1 MSRRLWMALALG
13 LVSGGVGLFG
23 LVDRFTNGHINAN
36 YGSGIPWALWVV
48 FYIFFIGLSAGAFL
62 ISSLVFV
69 FRVHRF
75 ERVGRLAV
83 FTALVCLITALAFI
97 WLDLG
102 HMFRAYR
109 TVLSPNFRSPMAWMM
124 WLYSAYF
131 FILLGEGWFLM
142 RRDFAAARVDG
153 GVRGFI
159 LGILAFGTR
168 AGGRQERDHD
178 LRVVRIL
185 GTIGVPVA
193 VAFHGGVGS
202 LFAVLA
208 ARPYWNTGLFPVM
221 FLVSALA
228 SGGALLTAITQLL
241 FNRDGS
247 MNQVV
252 RDLGRLVLLFL
263 FVDIIFEIAEILVS
277 LYPSSPA
284 HRAPFEEQMFGPYWW
299 TFWILGVGMAL
310 LGPALVLFLKRTSPR
325 WIGAA
330 SLITVIGFVGV
341 RWNIV
346 LPGFANELLPG
357 LRDAFIE
364 PKLTAVYNPSAMEW
378 LVVAGSVGA
387 AFVIFTVGAWLFPL
401 LVDDPDSIAHEPNL
415 LPNRS
420 FDMAQEAE

>member
-1 MSRRLWMALALG
+1 MSKRLWIALALG
-13 LVSGGVGLFG
+13 VVSGAIGLFG
-23 LVDRFTNGHINAN
+23 LVDRFANGHIHAN

-69 FRVHRF
+69 FGVHRF

-83 FTALVCLITALAFI
+83 FTALICLVTALSFI

-109 TVLSPNFRSPMAWMM
+109 TIISPNFRSPMAWMM

-131 FILLGEGWFLM
+131 LILLGEGWFLM
-142 RRDFAAARVDG
+142 RRDFAAARAEG
-153 GVRGFI
+153 GVRGAL
-159 LGILAFGTR
+159 LGVLALGTP
-168 AGGRQERDHD
+168 AGGEEERRRD
-178 LRVVRIL
+178 LRVVRVL

-193 VAFHGGVGS
+193 VAFHGGVGA

-208 ARPYWNTGLFPVM
+208 SRPYWNTGLFPVM
-221 FLVSALA
+221 FLISALA

-247 MNQVV
+247 LNEVV
-252 RDLGRLVLLFL
+252 RELGRLVLLFL
-263 FVDIIFEIAEILVS
+263 FVDIIMEIAEGLVS

-284 HRAPFEEQMFGPYWW
+284 HRVPFEEQMFGPYWW
-299 TFWILGVGMAL
+299 TFWILGLGMAL
-310 LGPALVLFLKRTSPR
+310 LGPAILLYVKRRSPR
-325 WIGAA
+325 WIGGV

-346 LPGFANELLPG
+346 LPGFANELIPG
-357 LRDAFIE
+357 LREAYME
-364 PKLTAVYNPSAMEW
+364 PKLSAVYNPSSMEW
-378 LVVAGSVGA
+378 LVAAGAIGA
-387 AFVIFTVGAWLFPL
+387 AFVLFVVGAWLFPL
-401 LVDDPDSIAHEPNL
+401 LPGGRAGAADKRAT
-415 LPNRS
+415 RS
-420 FDMAQEAE
+420 DRSLEMVQEAE